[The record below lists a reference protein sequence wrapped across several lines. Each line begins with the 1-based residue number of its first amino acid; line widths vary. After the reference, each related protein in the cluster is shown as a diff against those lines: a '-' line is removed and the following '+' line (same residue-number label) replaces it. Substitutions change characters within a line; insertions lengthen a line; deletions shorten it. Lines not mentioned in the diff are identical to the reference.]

1 MKTSRCTSAM
11 RVAMPL
17 AAAGCVLLGGCRG
30 DRTSQAPREFFPD
43 MDKQARWNPQADTP
57 FYENGSSARVPDPNA
72 VAFGRANFDPVAFGN
87 EGWARSFMQQRQ
99 DLLGENDAVYRG
111 KVGDEYL
118 DYIPVPVTL
127 ERIRRGQEQFNVFC
141 SACHGYQGD
150 GKGEVAVQFIAPPA
164 NLHADLYTDPVQR
177 TARDGYIFEVIRNG
191 VRNMPG
197 YAHSVGVQD
206 AWNIVMYVR
215 ALQKSH
221 AASLDG
227 VPQEQLDAMMR
238 TRPLPVE
245 APAPVGDQGA
255 NQGGGAQ
262 GGGQ

>member
-1 MKTSRCTSAM
+1 MRWRCTRAM
-11 RVAMPL
+11 RVALPL
-17 AAAGCVLLGGCRG
+17 AAGCALLGGCRG
-30 DRTSQAPREFFPD
+30 DRSDKAPREFFPD

-57 FYENGSSARVPDPNA
+57 FYENGSSARVPDPNT
-72 VAFGRANFDPVAFGN
+72 VAFGRASFDPVTFAKAD
-87 EGWARSFMQQRQ
+87 WAQSYMQQRE
-99 DLLGENDAVYRG
+99 DLLGENDAIYLGR
-111 KVGDEYL
+111 VGD
-118 DYIPVPVTL
+118 DYVDSIPVPVTL
-127 ERIRRGQEQFNVFC
+127 DRIRRGQREFNIFC
-141 SACHGYQGD
+141 AACHGYQGD

-164 NLHADLYTDPVQR
+164 NLHADLYTDPMQR

-221 AASLDG
+221 AGSLDS
-227 VPQEQLDAMMR
+227 VPQDQLDALMS
-238 TRPLPVE
+238 TRPLPVGAPP
-245 APAPVGDQGA
+245 APAGDQGVTPA
-255 NQGGGAQ
+255 DGAQ

>member
-1 MKTSRCTSAM
+1 M
-11 RVAMPL
+11 RVALPL
-17 AAAGCVLLGGCRG
+17 AAGCALLGGCRG
-30 DRTSQAPREFFPD
+30 DRSSDSPREFFPD

-72 VAFGRANFDPVAFGN
+72 VAFGRASFDPVAYGN
-87 EGWARSFMQQRQ
+87 EGWARSFMQQRE
-99 DLLGENDAVYRG
+99 DLLGENDAVYLG
-111 KVGDEYL
+111 KVGDDYV

-127 ERIRRGQEQFNVFC
+127 DRIRRGQEQFNIFC
-141 SACHGYQGD
+141 AACHGYQGD
-150 GKGEVAVQFIAPPA
+150 GRGEVAVQFIAPPV

-206 AWNIVMYVR
+206 AWNIVMYTR
-215 ALQKSH
+215 ALQMSH
-221 AASLDG
+221 AASLEG
-227 VPQEQLDAMMR
+227 VPQDQMDALMN

-245 APAPVGDQGA
+245 APSAPEQTPGGDQGA
-255 NQGGGAQ
+255 NQGAEGGAQ